1 MTTHHIRPLVKRVQY
16 LRHQI
21 KERHAKG
28 FGVATDVLREG
39 DALVWVLSKLSADG
53 EVSDERDAEDIRA
66 LQFDW
71 PEMKREIG
79 R

>member
-1 MTTHHIRPLVKRVQY
+1 MTNHIRPLVKRVQY

-21 KERHAKG
+21 RERHAAG
-28 FGVATDVLREG
+28 QGIATDVLREG
-39 DALVWVLSKLSADG
+39 DALVWVLSRLLADG
-53 EVSDERDAEDIRA
+53 EVRDLRDANNIRA

-71 PEMKREIG
+71 PEMRKEIG

>member
-1 MTTHHIRPLVKRVQY
+1 MTNHIRPLVKRVQY

-21 KERHAKG
+21 RERHAKG

-39 DALVWVLSKLSADG
+39 DALVWVLSRLLADG
-53 EVSDERDAEDIRA
+53 EVRDLRDANNIRA

-71 PEMKREIG
+71 PEMRKEIG

>member
-1 MTTHHIRPLVKRVQY
+1 MTTNHIRPLVKRVQY

-21 KERHAKG
+21 RERHAAG
-28 FGVATDVLREG
+28 NGIATDVLREG
-39 DALVWVLSKLSADG
+39 DALVWVLSKLLNEC
-53 EVSDERDAEDIRA
+53 EVEETRDANNIRA